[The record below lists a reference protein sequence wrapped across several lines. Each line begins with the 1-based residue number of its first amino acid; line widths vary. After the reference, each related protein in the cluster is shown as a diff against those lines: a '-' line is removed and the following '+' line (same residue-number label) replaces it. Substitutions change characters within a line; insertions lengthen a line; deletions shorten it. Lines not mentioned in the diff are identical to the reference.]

1 MRQKSLLL
9 QAFSSKPLFNPRS
22 TYVDRT
28 LIQEILEIVEQAA
41 IASATL
47 SGKGLKDEADAL
59 AVDAMRKRMNQIQ
72 MQGRIVIGEGE
83 RDEAPMLYIGE
94 EVGTGTGPGVDFAVD
109 PCEGTNLCAY
119 IGVRRNGATGEI
131 KGIGVAVVFLKFC
144 QIEASKRL
152 GKLHRLFDGPMQRRN
167 GNWKLGMLLFSV
179 IEPLLPMGAA
189 MPALIDGDAAVRR
202 QIIE

>member
-72 MQGRIVIGEGE
+72 MKGRIVIGEGE
-83 RDEAPMLYIGE
+83 RDEAPML
-94 EVGTGTGPGVDFAVD
+94 
-109 PCEGTNLCAY
+109 
-119 IGVRRNGATGEI
+119 
-131 KGIGVAVVFLKFC
+131 
-144 QIEASKRL
+144 
-152 GKLHRLFDGPMQRRN
+152 
-167 GNWKLGMLLFSV
+167 
-179 IEPLLPMGAA
+179 
-189 MPALIDGDAAVRR
+189 
-202 QIIE
+202 